1 MKWWS
6 EGIYEEDV
14 MKIKWVKA
22 STDKEIEML
31 WKIYRSNEEYFWIT
45 SGKMVGKEGLMDDLK
60 ALPPNCTSD
69 QKEFL
74 LIYYDEYP
82 MALMDL
88 ITNFPDEDHAYIGLF
103 LVEGAHHSHGIGEE
117 IFEEI
122 EKELRYRNFRR
133 IRLGVVE
140 QNKRGLRFWEKLGFV
155 EQKIANSTIRP
166 DKECIVHVME
176 KKL

>member
-1 MKWWS
+1 M
-6 EGIYEEDV
+6 E
-14 MKIKWVKA
+14 KIKWVKA

-31 WKIYRSNEEYFWIT
+31 WKIYQSNAEYFLLT
-45 SGKMVGKEGLMDDLK
+45 SEEKVERQTLEYNLRD
-60 ALPPNCTSD
+60 LPPNCRAE

-88 ITNFPDEDHAYIGLF
+88 IAHFPDEDCAYIGLF

-117 IFEEI
+117 IFEAI
-122 EKELRYRNFRR
+122 EEELRRRKFQR
-133 IRLGVVE
+133 IRLGVVK
-140 QNKRGLRFWEKLGFV
+140 QNKRGMKFWEKLGFV
-155 EQKIANSTIRP
+155 EEKIVNSSIHP
-166 DKECIVHVME
+166 NKEWVVHVME